1 MRTQLQ
7 LMVDSVTAGGCNPTI
22 GVTAANLDR
31 HPGISADLSGLDLMV
46 HGYHHIGYSTL
57 TKEEQERDL
66 DCALRTFSASG
77 LHANGFR
84 APYLDTDEVTRPI
97 VRARGLAYDS
107 SSCYVA
113 LGPESQFRHTVLKL
127 ALDRYG
133 NAEGD
138 PQSPHVESDIVEV
151 PVCLPDD
158 ELLIDALGFRNP
170 ELIRRV
176 FTSMLGSVARRNSAL
191 VLQVHPER
199 FSLCNA
205 AIKEVLLKATDLGAW
220 RANLT
225 ELAEWI
231 RLNPGLPQRWPDGH
245 SFALVVTGDLDALS
259 LSDFG
264 RRLWRRIS

>member
-1 MRTQLQ
+1 MRRQLQ
-7 LMVDSVTAGGCNPTI
+7 LMVNIVTAGGCNPTI

-31 HPGISADLSGLDLMV
+31 HPGISVELSGLDLMV
-46 HGYHHIGYSTL
+46 HGYHHVGYSAL
-57 TKEEQERDL
+57 TKEEQESDL
-66 DCALRTFSASG
+66 DHALLTFTASG

-84 APYLDTDEVTRPI
+84 APYLDADDVTRGI
-97 VRARGLAYDS
+97 LRARGLTYDS
-107 SSCYVA
+107 STCYVA
-113 LGPESQFRHTVLKL
+113 LGRESAFRHAVLKL

-133 NAEGD
+133 NTEGV
-138 PQSPHVESDIVEV
+138 PQNPHVESDLVEV

-158 ELLIDALGFRNP
+158 ELLIDGLGFRNP

-176 FTSMLGSVARRNSAL
+176 FTSMLSSVASQNSAL

-199 FSLCNA
+199 FSLCKA
-205 AIKEVLLKATDLGAW
+205 AVKEVLLQATDLGAW

-225 ELAEWI
+225 EIAEWI
-231 RLNPGLPQRWPDGH
+231 RVHPGLPQRWPDGH
-245 SFALVVTGDLDALS
+245 SFALAVTGDLDAVS